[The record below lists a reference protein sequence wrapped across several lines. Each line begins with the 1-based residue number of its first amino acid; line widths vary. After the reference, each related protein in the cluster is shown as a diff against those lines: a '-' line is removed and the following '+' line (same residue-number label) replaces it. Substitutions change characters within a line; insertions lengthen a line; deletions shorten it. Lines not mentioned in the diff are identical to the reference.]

1 MLKGRIKIIIGI
13 AMIPVIIYLWPSALG
28 GNTEFLLVQG
38 QSMLPNIEPG
48 SFVIIKSKPT
58 YNVGDVVSYSTEK
71 YSDFGG
77 RTIVHRIIKET
88 PEGFTIKGDNNKKA
102 DPGII
107 PPSAIRGEVIAHTP
121 FLGYVLVLLRN
132 PLVMAVLA
140 VGLMMAQMKTK
151 KKKKEPQLAVEKKPT
166 KKKNRN
172 YVLFIPAIVVSLF
185 SYIVIQLSLDAGIRQ
200 PRADPLTSYFI
211 STGDPYVGSTI
222 SFALYFVII
231 IGFYYWAKARD
242 TIPRQE
248 LDTGAVLTLKKTN
261 PVVAGARIVWLLF
274 IIFGALFLVGMMQDL
289 RSALL

>member
-1 MLKGRIKIIIGI
+1 MKSKLKIIIGI
-13 AMIPVIIYLWPSALG
+13 ALIPVIIYLWPSALG
-28 GNTEFLLVQG
+28 GNAEFLLVQG
-38 QSMLPNIEPG
+38 QSMLPTIEPG

-58 YNVGDVVSYSTEK
+58 YEIGDVVSYSTEK

-88 PEGFTIKGDNNKKA
+88 EEGFTIKGDNNPKP

-107 PPSAIRGEVIAHTP
+107 PPSAIRGEVVAFTP

-132 PLVMAVLA
+132 PLVLAVLA

-151 KKKKEPQLAVEKKPT
+151 KKKKAQQLTPEKKPT

-172 YVLFIPAIVVSLF
+172 YVLFIPALVISLF

-200 PRADPLTSYFI
+200 PKADPLTSYFI
-211 STGDPYVGSTI
+211 STGDPYIGSTI
-222 SFALYFVII
+222 SFALYFVVI

-261 PVVAGARIVWLLF
+261 PVVAGARIAWLLF
-274 IIFGALFLVGMMQDL
+274 IIFGSLFLVGLMQDL

>member
-1 MLKGRIKIIIGI
+1 MKSKLKIIIGI
-13 AMIPVIIYLWPSALG
+13 ALVPVAIYLWPSALG

-38 QSMLPNIEPG
+38 QSMLPTIEPG

-58 YNVGDVVSYSTEK
+58 YEIGDIVSYSTEK

-88 PEGFTIKGDNNKKA
+88 PEGFVIKGDNNPKP

-107 PPSAIRGEVIAHTP
+107 PSSAIRGEAVAFTP

-140 VGLMMAQMKTK
+140 VGMILFQMKSK
-151 KKKKEPQLAVEKKPT
+151 KKKKVQTIEVEKKPT

-172 YVLFIPAIVVSLF
+172 YVLFIPALCIALF
-185 SYIVIQLSLDAGIRQ
+185 SYIIIQLSLDAGIRQ
-200 PRADPLTSYFI
+200 PRADPFTSYLI
-211 STGDPYVGSTI
+211 SIGDPYISSTI
-222 SFALYFVII
+222 SFAIYFLVI
-231 IGFYYWAKARD
+231 IGFYYWAKTSD
-242 TIPRQE
+242 IIPRKE
-248 LDTGAVLTLKKTN
+248 LDSGAVLTLKKTN
-261 PVVAGARIVWLLF
+261 PVVACARIVWLLS
-274 IIFGALFLVGMMQDL
+274 IILGVIFLIGLISDL